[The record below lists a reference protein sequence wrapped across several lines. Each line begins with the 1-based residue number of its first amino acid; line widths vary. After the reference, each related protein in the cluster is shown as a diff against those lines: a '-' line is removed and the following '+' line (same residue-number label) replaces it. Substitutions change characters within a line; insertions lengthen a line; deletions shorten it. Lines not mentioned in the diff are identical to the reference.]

1 MQAPEFG
8 VSAADIPDVPV
19 IALLASALLGPAA
32 WERVEHEL
40 QSRGWEVVTAP
51 PADEA
56 DPMTPTEAALAY
68 ATAIPADRNVIL
80 VPHSNAGN
88 FVPTLTEIRSVVAMV
103 FVDAV
108 IPVASGTQPLA
119 PASMLEQVER
129 LADDDG
135 ILPAWTEWFEEAD
148 VAGLFPDPA
157 TRFHVEAQQPRL
169 PVEFLRGELT
179 IEPGWDA
186 TPGGYLAFGTTYS
199 SDIARAQSLSWP
211 VIQQNGG
218 HLHMLVDPV
227 GVTDAILDLVRR
239 SAPDLPGI

>member
-1 MQAPEFG
+1 MQSPEPG
-8 VSAADIPDVPV
+8 ISAADIPDVPV
-19 IALLASALLGPAA
+19 IALMASALLGPAA

-40 QSRGWEVVTAP
+40 ESRGWDVVTAP

-88 FVPTLTEIRSVVAMV
+88 FVPTLIEIRSVIAVV

-108 IPVASGTQPLA
+108 IPVTSGIQALA
-119 PASMLEQVER
+119 PASLLSRVEP

-135 ILPAWTEWFEEAD
+135 ILPPWTEWFDEAD
-148 VAGLFPDPA
+148 VARLFPDPA
-157 TRFHVEAQQPRL
+157 TRFHIEAQQPRL

-179 IEPGWDA
+179 VEPGWDR
-186 TPGGYLAFGTTYS
+186 TPGGYLAFGRTYA
-199 SDIARAQSLSWP
+199 SDIARAKALSWP
-211 VIQQNGG
+211 IIQQEGG
-218 HLHMLVDPV
+218 HLNMLVDPV
-227 GVTDAILDLVRR
+227 GVTDAILELVSR
-239 SAPDLPGI
+239 STA